1 MSVDPTVRVALDL
14 GAATASAALIGPI
27 DGRRRLLGSL
37 VLPAGLDDD
46 ALVAHLVDRVRTADP
61 ALATQL
67 GLGPSSSDDI
77 PRLVTRSTTPP
88 VLAVLATTA
97 RARLAVEAAASTA
110 GWRTRGASLDVD
122 GPVELTRIALG
133 PDVATIAVAGVA
145 ATSREETA
153 TLGQLGAIVA
163 GIAARPVAPSIVY
176 VGEMARDDLEPA
188 GSAETD
194 DGAVFAPGPEVGEPE
209 GEPLRDLLDRL
220 DPSGPNPRRAALEAL
235 LDLAVVLDRRIELV
249 EVGFDG
255 GLRAVAGPGGLE
267 VPAAFVP
274 IAGLVP
280 TDLDDDAVDEVLA
293 WSTIA
298 LDRHR
303 MRDRLRE
310 LRLSP
315 WVEAHGDGARLRT
328 AAARA
333 AVARLVRATPWIEAL
348 SAPDLIV
355 VAGGAW
361 AVAPGPAIC
370 LAIADVVRRPGAS
383 QLAFDHARLLGPLGT
398 IADPVERR
406 ALIGELADDL
416 LAPLGSVIVPQ
427 GLRAGRTAGRLTV
440 IGSAGEPGSTSS
452 PVGSIRSTCRRARSR
467 RSTCASA
474 TRSASARVVGG

>member
-27 DGRRRLLGSL
+27 DGRRRLLGSV

-46 ALVAHLVDRVRTADP
+46 ALVAHLVDRVATADP

-280 TDLDDDAVDEVLA
+280 TDLDDDAVDES
-293 WSTIA
+293 WPGRRSPSTGTGCAIGSA
-298 LDRHR
+298 SCGCRR
-303 MRDRLRE
+303 GSR
-310 LRLSP
+310 
-315 WVEAHGDGARLRT
+315 RT
-328 AAARA
+328 ATAPDSGPRRPARRS
-333 AVARLVRATPWIEAL
+333 ARLVRATPGIEAL

-361 AVAPGPAIC
+361 AAAPGPAIC

-416 LAPLGSVIVPQ
+416 LAPLGSIIVPQ
-427 GLRAGRTAGRLTV
+427 GLRPAGPPAG
-440 IGSAGEPGSTSS
+440 
-452 PVGSIRSTCRRARSR
+452 
-467 RSTCASA
+467 
-474 TRSASARVVGG
+474 